1 MNNGHLAL
9 YYLGIALLVSGC
21 ATFLGGL
28 GYLFWLVFS
37 EPTIITHVI
46 NTRVSRHQHYTPAS
60 STVAYLAIR
69 SGMLKEARTV
79 AGGC

>member
-46 NTRVSRHQHYTPAS
+46 NPRLKAPALYADIFDGSVS
-60 STVAYLAIR
+60 
-69 SGMLKEARTV
+69 
-79 AGGC
+79 GGQDRDAK

>member
-9 YYLGIALLVSGC
+9 YYLGIAFLVSGC

-28 GYLFWLVFS
+28 VYLFWLAFS

-46 NTRVSRHQHYTPAS
+46 NTRVSTHQH
-60 STVAYLAIR
+60 
-69 SGMLKEARTV
+69 
-79 AGGC
+79 